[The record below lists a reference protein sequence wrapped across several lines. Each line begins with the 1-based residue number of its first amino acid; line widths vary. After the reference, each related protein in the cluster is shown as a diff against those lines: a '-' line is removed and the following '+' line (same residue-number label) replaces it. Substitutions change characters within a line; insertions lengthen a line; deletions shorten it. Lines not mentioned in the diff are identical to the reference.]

1 MYWFPT
7 VRLEYKA
14 LKLTTVGLVAESS
27 VSGIPRLWK
36 LVMVADAVDV
46 SVRVQLRSEGQLL
59 VIGSMAME
67 VPT

>member
-7 VRLEYKA
+7 VRSVDKA

>member
-1 MYWFPT
+1 MYWLPT
-7 VRLEYKA
+7 VRSVDKA

-36 LVMVADAVDV
+36 FVMVVAPVDV
-46 SVRVQLRSEGQLL
+46 SVRVQLRGQLL